1 VGHCA
6 LTVSHLTYLRQA
18 WFSRSMVT
26 DPMASPRAGRSTK
39 EALVLTG
46 ERLFA
51 VHGLD
56 GVSLRR
62 IGTEAGMGMNTVVQ
76 YHFGSKDRLV
86 EAILV
91 NRIEL
96 LASRRSLLEKRL
108 PQEDLRS
115 VLEAHL
121 LPVIE
126 LGEDPDCYFLMFL
139 EQLQRHGLGV
149 HPFDKLLP
157 AHKSSQRE
165 YLRRMSRL
173 LPNVPSQ
180 LRERRINRASAMCLH
195 TCADRQ
201 RARNFGA
208 VIEPYALHVS
218 QLLDG
223 VEAFLA
229 TPPSEETVRAL
240 SNTSSKQPASLMAIP

>member
-1 VGHCA
+1 MVQTCCA
-6 LTVSHLTYLRQA
+6 AL
-18 WFSRSMVT
+18 
-26 DPMASPRAGRSTK
+26 MAPPAAPASAVARSTK
-39 EALVLTG
+39 ETLVLTA

-51 VHGLD
+51 QHGID

-96 LASRRSLLEKRL
+96 LTSRRALLEQRAAID
-108 PQEDLRS
+108 DLRAI
-115 VLEAHL
+115 VEAHL

-126 LGEDPDCYFLMFL
+126 LGEDPDCYYLMFL
-139 EQLQRHGLGV
+139 DQLHRHGTGV
-149 HPFDKLLP
+149 HPFDRLSD
-157 AHKSSQRE
+157 AHKSAQRR
-165 YLRRMSRL
+165 YLRRVSRL
-173 LPNVPSQ
+173 LTNVPGP
-180 LRERRINRASAMCLH
+180 LRESRINRASAMCLD

-201 RARNFGA
+201 RARNSGA

-223 VEAFLA
+223 VVALLA
-229 TPPSEETVRAL
+229 TAPSAETRRAL
-240 SNTSSKQPASLMAIP
+240 RTAPTRPTALCALP

>member
-1 VGHCA
+1 
-6 LTVSHLTYLRQA
+6 
-18 WFSRSMVT
+18 MVA
-26 DPMASPRAGRSTK
+26 MVKSPRTTGKVETSTK

-51 VHGLD
+51 LHGLD

-62 IGTEAGMGMNTVVQ
+62 IGSEAGMGMNTVVQ
-76 YHFGSKDRLV
+76 YHFGSKDRLI

-96 LASRRSLLEKRL
+96 LASRRALLEERA
-108 PQEDLRS
+108 PSDDLRA
-115 VLEAHL
+115 VVEAHL

-126 LGEDPDCYFLMFL
+126 LGEDADCYYLMFL
-139 EQLQRHGLGV
+139 EQLQRHGLGS
-149 HPFDKLLP
+149 HPFDQLP
-157 AHKSSQRE
+157 PDHKSSQRR
-165 YLRRMSRL
+165 YLRRVSRL
-173 LPNVPSQ
+173 LTNVPAQ
-180 LRERRINRASAMCLH
+180 LREPRINRASATCLH

-229 TPPSEETVRAL
+229 TPPSQETMRAL
-240 SNTSSKQPASLMAIP
+240 SETSKRRPTSLMALP